1 MLLKDKVALVT
12 GASRGIG
19 RGIALEMAR
28 EGAAMAIC
36 HRNSAE
42 QADEVAGQ
50 VREFGV
56 PCLVLQADVSSAG
69 DVSRLFDAVRSEYGR
84 LDVLVNNAGTSQ
96 PKTILEM
103 TEEDWDFIIDTNLK
117 STFLC
122 CRAAVPIMRDLGGG
136 RIINMTSIVSR
147 RGALYGHV
155 HYAASKG
162 GINAFTMTLARDVA
176 KYGIIVNAVAP
187 GIVETE
193 LLHETVGDERI
204 AQLSS
209 EIPLGLGTVE
219 DIGRAC
225 VYLAS
230 DLCTQMTGN
239 ILDVNGGAHMG

>member
-1 MLLKDKVALVT
+1 MLLKDKVALIT

-19 RGIALEMAR
+19 RGIAVEMAR
-28 EGAAMAIC
+28 EGASIAIC
-36 HRNSAE
+36 HRSSAE
-42 QADEVAGQ
+42 QAESVASQ

-56 PCLVLQADVSSAG
+56 SCLVLQADVSRAD
-69 DVSRLFDAVRSEYGR
+69 DVSRLFDAVCSEYGS

-193 LLHETVGDERI
+193 LLHETVGDKRI

-230 DLCTQMTGN
+230 DLCTHMTGN
-239 ILDVNGGAHMG
+239 ILDINGGAHMG

>member
-1 MLLKDKVALVT
+1 MDLGLKGKVALIA
-12 GASRGIG
+12 GGSQGLG
-19 RGIALEMAR
+19 RAVALEMAR

-36 HRNSAE
+36 HRNSSE

-122 CRAAVPIMRDLGGG
+122 CRAAVPIMRDLGGRPHWGKRHFRTAADLAG
-136 RIINMTSIVSR
+136 RVRIGGATYLGNHGVERGHLPR
-147 RGALYGHV
+147 RARAEALH
-155 HYAASKG
+155 
-162 GINAFTMTLARDVA
+162 IELARLPPHFAALAEAMAVNVETAMLGVA
-176 KYGIIVNAVAP
+176 KPPA
-187 GIVETE
+187 
-193 LLHETVGDERI
+193 
-204 AQLSS
+204 
-209 EIPLGLGTVE
+209 
-219 DIGRAC
+219 
-225 VYLAS
+225 
-230 DLCTQMTGN
+230 
-239 ILDVNGGAHMG
+239 

>member
-1 MLLKDKVALVT
+1 MHLKDKVALVT

-28 EGAAMAIC
+28 EGASVAIC
-36 HRNSAE
+36 HRGSAE
-42 QADEVAGQ
+42 QAQEVGQ
-50 VREFGV
+50 ELRALGAR
-56 PCLVLQADVSSAG
+56 CLVEQADVSRAE
-69 DVSRLFDAVRSEYGR
+69 DVGRLFEAVCGEFGR

-103 TEEDWDFIIDTNLK
+103 SEEDWDFIIDTNLK

-122 CRAAVPIMRDLGGG
+122 CRAAVPIMRDQGGG

-193 LLHETVGDERI
+193 LLHETVGDARI
-204 AQLSS
+204 AQLSA
-209 EIPLGLGTVE
+209 EIPLGLGSVD

-239 ILDVNGGAHMG
+239 VLDVNGGSHMG